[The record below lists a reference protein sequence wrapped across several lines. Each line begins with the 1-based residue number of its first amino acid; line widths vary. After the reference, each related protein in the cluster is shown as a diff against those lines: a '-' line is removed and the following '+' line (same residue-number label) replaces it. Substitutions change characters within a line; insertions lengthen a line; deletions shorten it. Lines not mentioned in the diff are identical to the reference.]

1 MESEINKTA
10 NDTQKY
16 KGNELIRAAQGTNKD
31 ILRVVLKPHELYTE
45 TQAIKLLNKFL
56 SKEVNDNAGR

>member
-31 ILRVVLKPHELYTE
+31 ILRVVLKRDELYTE